1 MSPQIPMVIE
11 QTVHGERT
19 FDIYSRLLG
28 ERIIFLGTPI
38 DDQIANLTIAELL
51 HLESEDPGKDI
62 SLYINC
68 PGGSVYAGLAIY
80 DTIQFVKPQVTTTC
94 VGIAM
99 SLGALLLASSTSCG
113 AASRGRRATSRST
126 PARRSRSSGGWRR
139 SSPSTAGSRSRRS
152 PRTWSGTTS

>member
-1 MSPQIPMVIE
+1 MSPQIPMVVE

-62 SLYINC
+62 SLYITA
-68 PGGSVYAGLAIY
+68 PAA
-80 DTIQFVKPQVTTTC
+80 P
-94 VGIAM
+94 
-99 SLGALLLASSTSCG
+99 ST
-113 AASRGRRATSRST
+113 RG
-126 PARRSRSSGGWRR
+126 
-139 SSPSTAGSRSRRS
+139 SPSTTRSSSSS
-152 PRTWSGTTS
+152 PR

>member
-19 FDIYSRLLG
+19 SDIYSRLLG

-62 SLYINC
+62 SLYINP
-68 PGGSVYAGLAIY
+68 PGA
-80 DTIQFVKPQVTTTC
+80 P
-94 VGIAM
+94 
-99 SLGALLLASSTSCG
+99 
-113 AASRGRRATSRST
+113 ST
-126 PARRSRSSGGWRR
+126 PV
-139 SSPSTAGSRSRRS
+139 SPSTTRSSSSS
-152 PRTWSGTTS
+152 PR